1 MKLNFF
7 LFSISFFFIISCS
20 VTDTD
25 STKNKLVGQWEWI
38 RSTGGIIGETTTR
51 DSAGVPNRRFNFNFS
66 QTFSFY
72 RADTLVQTGI
82 FSLNKKD
89 GDLVISYNTKE
100 ENFFFDQRV
109 NFQGKDTLILA
120 DECYDCYINTYIRT
134 Q

>member
-1 MKLNFF
+1 L
-7 LFSISFFFIISCS
+7 FIISCS

-25 STKNKLVGQWEWI
+25 SAQNKIVGQWEWI
-38 RSTGGIIGETTTR
+38 SSTGGFIGEKTTR
-51 DSAGVPNRRFNFNFS
+51 DSAGVPNRHFNFNS
-66 QTFSFY
+66 DQTFNFY
-72 RADTLVQTGI
+72 RSDTLIQTGI

-89 GDLVISYNTKE
+89 GDLVISYNTKD

-109 NFQGKDTLILA
+109 SFQGSDTLILA